1 MYSASDRTVFSHLA
15 VVWNHVGLTFNSRFS
30 GWEYQMS
37 WSNLVFVVAKHRT
50 DVTQDPCPLLLCRS
64 STCPLERCWFSGWMV
79 ELSWNSRWFEKGMSW
94 NDSYAMQFLVQ
105 ISRTLL
111 RFLQEKNH
119 PGWLRYFNHGQL
131 GRLSVDIWT
140 IIGSQ
145 WSHFFNAFI
154 SIYFFLYWI
163 FLHLCLDRFCNS
175 EAASQT
181 INHQSYFGEPTW
193 VSNRLQ
199 VT

>member
-131 GRLSVDIWT
+131 GRLSVDIRT
-140 IIGSQ
+140 IGSQ

-154 SIYFFLYWI
+154 SIYFFYIGYFCIFVWI
-163 FLHLCLDRFCNS
+163 GFAIPKQQAKPS
-175 EAASQT
+175 I
-181 INHQSYFGEPTW
+181 INHTLENQPESAIGFK
-193 VSNRLQ
+193 
-199 VT
+199 